1 MTEQYK
7 LILGDCLEV
16 MKDISDNSID
26 LILTDPPYKVTSRGN
41 AGNSGGMLQKEI
53 NIKGQVFEHNDIE
66 MKDYIPELYRILK
79 EDSHCYMMTNHI
91 NLYEML
97 TITQQVGFHFT
108 KCLIWNKGNKIMG
121 QAYMS
126 QFEYILFLT
135 KGKYKLINN
144 CGTPD
149 ILDVPN
155 KKVKDILG
163 ENRHDTEK
171 PVELMEILINN
182 SSKKGEV
189 VLDMFMGSGSTGVA
203 AVRNERKFIG
213 IEIDENY
220 FNIAKK
226 RLENANYKQLKL
238 F

>member
-1 MTEQYK
+1 M
-7 LILGDCLEV
+7 
-16 MKDISDNSID
+16 
-26 LILTDPPYKVTSRGN
+26 
-41 AGNSGGMLQKEI
+41 
-53 NIKGQVFEHNDIE
+53 NI
-66 MKDYIPELYRILK
+66 Y
-79 EDSHCYMMTNHI
+79 C
-91 NLYEML
+91 
-97 TITQQVGFHFT
+97 
-108 KCLIWNKGNKIMG
+108 
-121 QAYMS
+121 
-126 QFEYILFLT
+126 FLT

-226 RLENANYKQLKL
+226 RLENANYKQLKV